1 MVGAMSRM
9 KRSSS
14 TIHPAPTTTS
24 PILSLSAME
33 NAVLIECTPKRYNLD
48 EDIKTLEK
56 LKEKKEVHS
65 KIPSLINIC
74 IRPGHCCRR
83 RNWQ

>member
-1 MVGAMSRM
+1 
-9 KRSSS
+9 
-14 TIHPAPTTTS
+14 
-24 PILSLSAME
+24 ME